1 MSSFSLAGKVALITG
16 ATRGLGFEIARHM
29 AAAGATVLINGRTPE
44 SVGAAVEQ
52 LAEAGNVVPLVGDV
66 NAAEQMHAAV
76 DAAAEA
82 HGGLDILVNNVG
94 MRDRRFLDEFE
105 PDDVRA
111 MMEAN
116 LVAPFLLSRHA
127 ARHMARR
134 SGGRIINMTSIAAHI
149 ARPGDATYITSKG
162 ALIAMTKALA
172 AELGPSGITVNAISP
187 GFFATETN
195 RYLVEDKE
203 LAAWLSQR
211 TSLGRW
217 GDPSEIAGA
226 AVFLAS
232 PAGSYVTGHILA
244 VDGGFLAHY

>member
-1 MSSFSLAGKVALITG
+1 M
-16 ATRGLGFEIARHM
+16 
-29 AAAGATVLINGRTPE
+29 P
-44 SVGAAVEQ
+44 
-52 LAEAGNVVPLVGDV
+52 
-66 NAAEQMHAAV
+66 
-76 DAAAEA
+76 
-82 HGGLDILVNNVG
+82 
-94 MRDRRFLDEFE
+94 
-105 PDDVRA
+105 
-111 MMEAN
+111 
-116 LVAPFLLSRHA
+116 
-127 ARHMARR
+127 
-134 SGGRIINMTSIAAHI
+134 
-149 ARPGDATYITSKG
+149 
-162 ALIAMTKALA
+162 KALA
-172 AELGPSGITVNAISP
+172 AQLGPSGITVNAISP